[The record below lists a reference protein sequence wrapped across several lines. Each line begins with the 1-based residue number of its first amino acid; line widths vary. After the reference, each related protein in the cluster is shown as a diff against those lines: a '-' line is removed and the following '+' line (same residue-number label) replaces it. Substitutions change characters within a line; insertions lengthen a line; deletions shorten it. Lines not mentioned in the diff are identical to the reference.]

1 MEKQFEILRANRA
14 LILKIIENLSIEQ
27 LNKIPEGFKNSIAW
41 NVGHLVITQQALCYR
56 LAGLPISVN
65 EEMGERFGKGSTPH
79 NDVTREEFEKIKEQ
93 LIILPGSF
101 EEDYKAGIF
110 TNYKSYTTSAN
121 VTLNSINDGIEFNN
135 FHEGIHLG
143 VIMTLKKLV

>member
-41 NVGHLVITQQALCYR
+41 NVGHLVITQQ
-56 LAGLPISVN
+56 
-65 EEMGERFGKGSTPH
+65 STPH